1 MEMDEEKID
10 SEEKSSKTNVWRVW
24 VPRLLAGA
32 VGIVLLVAA
41 LPKAMDME
49 MFARQIRDYGIISH
63 PVLLT
68 LSAWGLIALECGLGI
83 GLLVVY
89 RPKLIF
95 SLTVGLLLMFMGG
108 TAWAWITG
116 ATEDCGCFGAWVQH
130 TPAEAFLWEVVLLAA
145 TVLAW
150 VGHRHVDSPRTRA
163 KAWAVAIAFLVGLA
177 LPVPFGF
184 SISQISAS
192 PWQAVE
198 TELSQLQIQGL
209 DQIDLKKG
217 AYLVILFDTE
227 CLHCQDSVPE
237 LDELSNAN
245 DLPTLIAL
253 SMNDESQR
261 MTFAQEF
268 EPAFRIGHISEDVFW
283 RLLGLGDIPR
293 TILVRD
299 LRVLG
304 VWDQQV
310 PTKDMIVAAQ
320 SG

>member
-1 MEMDEEKID
+1 MDEENITSKQ
-10 SEEKSSKTNVWRVW
+10 KSSKTNIWRVW

-32 VGIVLLVAA
+32 VGVVLLVAA
-41 LPKAMDME
+41 VSKATDME
-49 MFARQIRDYGIISH
+49 MSIRQIRDYGIISH

-83 GLLVVY
+83 GLLVFY

-95 SLTVGLLLMFMGG
+95 SLTVVLLLIFMGG
-108 TAWAWITG
+108 TVWAWVTG

-130 TPAEAFLWEVVLLAA
+130 TPGEAFLWELVLLAA

-150 VGHRHVDSPRTRA
+150 VGHRHVDSRQTRA
-163 KAWAVAIAFLVGLA
+163 KAWAVATAFVVGVA
-177 LPVPFGF
+177 LPLFFGF
-184 SISQISAS
+184 SMSYVSAS

-198 TELSQLQIQGL
+198 TELNQLQIQGL

-217 AYLVILFDTE
+217 TYVVILFDTE

-237 LDELSNAN
+237 LDELAGAN

-299 LRVLG
+299 LRVLE